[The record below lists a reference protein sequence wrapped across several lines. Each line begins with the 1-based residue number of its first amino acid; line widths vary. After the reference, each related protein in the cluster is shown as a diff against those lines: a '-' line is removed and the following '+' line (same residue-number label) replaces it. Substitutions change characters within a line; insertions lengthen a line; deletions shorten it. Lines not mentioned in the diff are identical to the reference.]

1 MTISDTP
8 INNRNLSNSEIL
20 NRFGYHR
27 PTEITKP
34 RHTANREKF
43 VEMCQFLDTILPEG
57 RAKTEAL
64 RHLDEAS
71 MWANK
76 AIAEIAPV
84 VTEAY

>member
-1 MTISDTP
+1 MSLSDTP
-8 INNRNLSNSEIL
+8 VNNRNLSDSEIL

-27 PTEITKP
+27 ATEITMP
-34 RHTANREKF
+34 RHIANRAKF

-64 RHLDEAS
+64 KHLDEAS

-84 VTEAY
+84 VNEAY